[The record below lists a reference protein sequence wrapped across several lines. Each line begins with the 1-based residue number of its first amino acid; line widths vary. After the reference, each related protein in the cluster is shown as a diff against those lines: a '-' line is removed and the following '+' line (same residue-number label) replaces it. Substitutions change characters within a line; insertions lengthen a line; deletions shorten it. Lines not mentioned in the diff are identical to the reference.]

1 MGYEGPEFRPLV
13 RPIVR
18 PPKELY
24 FMGEMSFDEDTNFMI
39 PEFEEEFYVTEGQTF
54 KGHVGPVRDLV
65 KINHNEFVSCD
76 DSG

>member
-1 MGYEGPEFRPLV
+1 
-13 RPIVR
+13 
-18 PPKELY
+18 
-24 FMGEMSFDEDTNFMI
+24 MGEMSFDEDTNFMI